1 VKRKLIRFT
10 KIKKK
15 HSMKKGMLVL
25 GLAVLGLASCKK
37 EYTCNCT
44 DINGTETVETNKG
57 KDATDACDDAS
68 SVVELKTCV
77 PA

>member
-1 VKRKLIRFT
+1 
-10 KIKKK
+10 
-15 HSMKKGMLVL
+15 MKKGILVL

-44 DINGTETVETNKG
+44 DANGTETVETNKG
-57 KDATDACDDAS
+57 KDATDACNDAS
-68 SVVELKTCV
+68 SVIELKSCV